1 MFQEPLKVRVNKEEG
16 TVSLSIRETDNKVSV
31 YTFSL
36 PVFQLMVAL
45 FQADLEGDE

>member
-1 MFQEPLKVRVNKEEG
+1 MFQEPLKIRIDKEEG

-36 PVFQLMVAL
+36 SAFEQMLAHFRAAL
-45 FQADLEGDE
+45 EDDE